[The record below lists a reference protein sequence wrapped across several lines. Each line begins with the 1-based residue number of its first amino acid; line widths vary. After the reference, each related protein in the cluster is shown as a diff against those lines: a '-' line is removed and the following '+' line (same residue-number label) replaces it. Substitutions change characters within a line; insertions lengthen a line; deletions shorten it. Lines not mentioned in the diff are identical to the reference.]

1 MLCNV
6 CLGARM
12 KPVQHTEYLECPRC
26 NNIVQKRE
34 DHCYRI
40 QQAMLR
46 KRQPHPVKR
55 FWQRYQG
62 QILGACLTAILIIG
76 IIGWGR

>member
-1 MLCNV
+1 MLCPS
-6 CLGARM
+6 CLGAKVR
-12 KPVQHTEYLECPRC
+12 PVKNTSYLECGRC
-26 NNIVQKRE
+26 GYLVERE
-34 DHCYRI
+34 EDPCYRV

-62 QILGACLTAILIIG
+62 QILGATLTAILIIG

>member
-1 MLCNV
+1 MSEEFEDIL
-6 CLGARM
+6 
-12 KPVQHTEYLECPRC
+12 
-26 NNIVQKRE
+26 
-34 DHCYRI
+34 DHCRRKHHQMMI
-40 QQAMLR
+40 RGKLER

-62 QILGACLTAILIIG
+62 QILGATLTAILIVG